1 MGGLERKTSIK
12 KYILAFV
19 LTLLVFSGGVVA
31 GLFIENLRLSSA
43 KQIALTEKVTLRSLQ
58 LQHNYIASG
67 LTDCKTLHTILENNI
82 NELGK
87 KVAIIIDYEKKAV
100 FNEGEF
106 QLQLQD
112 YFLTEIQFYLLAKD
126 IDQKCPQDNI
136 KILYFYDENRD
147 ETQGDILVYLK
158 KKFDNKVMI
167 FSLDSGFMQEPM
179 IKTLLTNYKIDQ
191 FPALVIE
198 DKVFEGHQTADQ
210 LMGHL
215 CTKFIEMDTAVPKEC
230 LAYSEENVTLS
241 KNPFLLNEP

>member
-1 MGGLERKTSIK
+1 
-12 KYILAFV
+12 
-19 LTLLVFSGGVVA
+19 
-31 GLFIENLRLSSA
+31 
-43 KQIALTEKVTLRSLQ
+43 
-58 LQHNYIASG
+58 
-67 LTDCKTLHTILENNI
+67 
-82 NELGK
+82 
-87 KVAIIIDYEKKAV
+87 
-100 FNEGEF
+100 
-106 QLQLQD
+106 
-112 YFLTEIQFYLLAKD
+112 
-126 IDQKCPQDNI
+126 
-136 KILYFYDENRD
+136 
-147 ETQGDILVYLK
+147 
-158 KKFDNKVMI
+158 MI